1 MRRSQDEAKRCE
13 KAQFTGVNEHF
24 KQLFNDILASAIV
37 MLRSQKAKYLLL
49 YYIHSPLYDDLSR
62 RKIAMRKETI
72 KKVIFITMITIFM
85 FISVPL
91 KADSGQVGNI
101 KVGDILEVSVASLN
115 IRDAPPQFNW
125 KTVLTFKYSI
135 NPPIGV
141 LKQGARIS
149 AQEVRLVGEQQQWVR
164 IELQQKS
171 SIIKGWIYVGQY
183 PDITNVKIVQSLST
197 NQNDAPSLSSLFA
210 PTKNPPYIFHI
221 LSLFTTDAHAT
232 QEQANQAHAEF
243 PQQAPTTQV
252 MIVQLVYII
261 IFVLAFIT
269 FYKITKDKWLTSLG
283 SISVLLI
290 FGFLSQSS
298 FVSLISAFTSTLQ
311 K

>member
-1 MRRSQDEAKRCE
+1 MS
-13 KAQFTGVNEHF
+13 
-24 KQLFNDILASAIV
+24 
-37 MLRSQKAKYLLL
+37 
-49 YYIHSPLYDDLSR
+49 
-62 RKIAMRKETI
+62 KETI
-72 KKVIFITMITIFM
+72 KKVIFMAVIAISM

-91 KADSGQVGNI
+91 KAESGKVRNI
-101 KVGDILEVSVASLN
+101 KVGDILEVSIASLN

-141 LKQGARIS
+141 LKQGARVS
-149 AQEVRLVGEQQQWVR
+149 AQEIRLVGKQQQWVR
-164 IELQQKS
+164 IELQQAS

-183 PDITNVKIVQSLST
+183 PDITNVNIVQSLST
-197 NQNDAPSLSSLFA
+197 NQNDTSLSSLFA
-210 PTKNPPYIFHI
+210 PTKSPPYIFH
-221 LSLFTTDAHAT
+221 LPSLFITDAHAT
-232 QEQANQAHAEF
+232 QEQANQTHAEF

-261 IFVLAFIT
+261 IFVLAFVT

-298 FVSLISAFTSTLQ
+298 FVSLINALIGNLR
-311 K
+311 